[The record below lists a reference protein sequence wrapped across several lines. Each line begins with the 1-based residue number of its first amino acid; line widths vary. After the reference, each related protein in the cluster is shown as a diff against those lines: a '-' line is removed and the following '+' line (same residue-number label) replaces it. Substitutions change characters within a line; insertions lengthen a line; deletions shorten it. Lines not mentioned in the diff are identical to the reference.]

1 MADPL
6 DFGID
11 MASVQAR
18 LELLG
23 YFRAVEDVL
32 GASEALDQTVP
43 AAPPAAFIG
52 IGRENATPN
61 DVIGGG
67 HRQRVTTELAVLFV
81 ELASRF
87 DGATKGQMEQTRKAI
102 IRQLI
107 GWKPIG
113 AQVPLE
119 YAAYRI
125 VEIGNGLAWGEV
137 TFTTTYRVGT
147 AA

>member
-23 YFRAVEDVL
+23 RFRAVEDVL
-32 GASEALDQTVP
+32 AASEALDQTLP

-52 IGRENATPN
+52 IGRENADPN
-61 DVIGGG
+61 RYVGG
-67 HRQRVTTELAVLFV
+67 HAQQVTTELAVLFV
-81 ELASRF
+81 EPASRL

-107 GWKPIG
+107 GWTPAG
-113 AQVPLE
+113 AEKPLE
-119 YAAYRI
+119 YAAYRV

-137 TFTTTYRVGT
+137 TFTTTYRVST
-147 AA
+147 AS